1 MKFNRLILVSALVL
15 SAVVARAQGS
25 KEPQW
30 FQASTEHFLLFT
42 DTTEVKAQRLL
53 TDLEARY
60 TAFSDAF
67 GKLRPR
73 PFPIEVFLFKSREDF
88 VFTAPTR
95 PPVNGVVPPEKN
107 AYLIK
112 GPDRLFV
119 IAKDKSPEDIVED
132 VGHAL
137 GHAWFDHEVMWRPFW
152 LAEGAAEYVR
162 KLGRNAD
169 TKTVSEKDGFTVD
182 DLLTIVPSA
191 TYQDTD
197 PPTAFRLQSYR
208 LLRVVLQENPQAL
221 REFVN
226 ALTRED
232 GNEAKLGVPV
242 DELTKK
248 FGSYTETAAKVP
260 AVAAAV
266 KSQPAE
272 AAYLAIHRGDL
283 LVAADRTSD
292 AVRYYN
298 GETPAARGARA
309 IMARFTRMPAEA
321 MQQLARASRDLPDH
335 GLVQYHFGA
344 MESDAAKDR
353 EPQTAALESAI
364 KLLPTFG
371 RAYAELARLYVLS
384 GKDKDALPLL
394 DRALELEPE
403 FADHYYDI
411 RANALVGLGR
421 SEEAVKAISIAE
433 ALPHVDRKATEAYM
447 LKVAAVKK
455 KIETKRREA
464 DSVFETKIRQDLERK
479 ANELEPVVPPKPPA
493 PIPGGQIN
501 FEIASTST
509 IEVVDTVY
517 PDYPEDIRKL
527 GKAGKISLRVTV
539 GPDGKVRNAVVSNS
553 QLPQLNSATV
563 DAAMKWTF
571 KVPPRPRPA
580 PVNITLTFTYTLQ

>member
-1 MKFNRLILVSALVL
+1 
-15 SAVVARAQGS
+15 
-25 KEPQW
+25 
-30 FQASTEHFLLFT
+30 
-42 DTTEVKAQRLL
+42 
-53 TDLEARY
+53 
-60 TAFSDAF
+60 
-67 GKLRPR
+67 
-73 PFPIEVFLFKSREDF
+73 
-88 VFTAPTR
+88 
-95 PPVNGVVPPEKN
+95 
-107 AYLIK
+107 
-112 GPDRLFV
+112 
-119 IAKDKSPEDIVED
+119 
-132 VGHAL
+132 
-137 GHAWFDHEVMWRPFW
+137 MWRPFW

-208 LLRVVLQENPQAL
+208 LLRVVLQENPEAL
-221 REFVN
+221 REFVK
-226 ALTRED
+226 ALGRED
-232 GNEAKLGVPV
+232 GNEAKLGMSVE
-242 DELTKK
+242 ELSKK
-248 FGSYTETAAKVP
+248 FAGYAETAAKLP
-260 AVAAAV
+260 PVAAAV

-272 AAYLAIHRGDL
+272 PPYLAIHRGDV
-283 LVAADRTSD
+283 LVAAERTSD
-292 AVRYYN
+292 APRYYN
-298 GETPAARGARA
+298 GDTPAARGARA
-309 IMARFTRMPAEA
+309 IMTRFTRMPAEA
-321 MQQLARASRDLPDH
+321 MQQLARAAHDLPDH
-335 GLVQYHFGA
+335 GLVQYHYGA

-353 EPQTAALESAI
+353 EPQTAALESAV
-364 KLLPTFG
+364 KLLPSFG

-394 DRALELEPE
+394 ERALELEPE

-421 SEEAVKAISIAE
+421 PEEAVRAINIAE
-433 ALPHVDRKATEAYM
+433 ALPHADRKTTEAYM

-464 DSVFETKIRQDLERK
+464 DSARETLIRRDVERK
-479 ANELEPVVPPKPPA
+479 VNELEPVVPPQPPA

-509 IEVVDTVY
+509 IDVVDTVY
-517 PDYPEDIRKL
+517 PDYPEDMRKL
-527 GKAGKISLRVTV
+527 GKAGRISLRVTV

-580 PVNITLTFTYTLQ
+580 PVTITLTFTYALQ